1 MPSLEIG
8 IPQRLCA
15 LVCALLIS
23 GCAAKS
29 HEWQRHTEDEFPT
42 RVNWIISQVGNVLD
56 AKRGLRYGTWT
67 VTSGEGGPLANYQC
81 PQGGICEI
89 NISNLQCRQSTGGP
103 AACELILYKNAICEL
118 VILEKR
124 ETLEIGCPIEVA
136 LKPKGE
142 GVTPSPQEAA
152 AATAAAA
159 AAAATAKGAQ
169 EAAGIAPTAPKAPE
183 EVTVRPSTEAKAVE
197 EPATMTPATET
208 KAAAPPPA
216 PAAASE
222 QAKGRSV
229 GGDFVFGLRAGLI
242 VPTQQILENLSS
254 GTSTGPLVNL
264 EGYYVLR
271 EWVRLGLMF
280 EWQRYKINARDAEVG
295 TLTTFSMLPVV
306 ELRPTRDLMRN
317 TVGFEWVIPYA
328 SLGAGLNVHSFSNGA
343 QLGNDSVS
351 FANTFAF
358 RVAGGFD
365 FPITSNLAV
374 NTEMAW
380 KRDSGNFERNG
391 LNGDFNAS
399 SLMFLFGLRVHF

>member
-1 MPSLEIG
+1 MAAQSAMALRRLLKVPLDEHDGLRPRVLRARGEDRLGDGGGVGHGIG
-8 IPQRLCA
+8 PAHARGVLGREDREPERGPGGL
-15 LVCALLIS
+15 LVAGLAEHRRALL
-23 GCAAKS
+23 GLLL
-29 HEWQRHTEDEFPT
+29 R
-42 RVNWIISQVGNVLD
+42 
-56 AKRGLRYGTWT
+56 RGLVVR
-67 VTSGEGGPLANYQC
+67 
-81 PQGGICEI
+81 
-89 NISNLQCRQSTGGP
+89 P
-103 AACELILYKNAICEL
+103 A
-118 VILEKR
+118 
-124 ETLEIGCPIEVA
+124 
-136 LKPKGE
+136 
-142 GVTPSPQEAA
+142 S
-152 AATAAAA
+152 AA

-169 EAAGIAPTAPKAPE
+169 QAAGVAPTAPKAPE
-183 EVTVRPSTEAKAVE
+183 ATAGRPSTEAKAVE
-197 EPATMTPATET
+197 EPATITPATEA

>member
-1 MPSLEIG
+1 MRQYIW
-8 IPQRLCA
+8 A
-15 LVCALLIS
+15 LACALLLS
-23 GCAAKS
+23 GCASKS
-29 HEWQRHTEDEFPT
+29 LEWQQHTEDEFPT

-67 VTSGEGGPLANYQC
+67 ITSGEGGPLATYQC

-89 NISNLQCRQSTGGP
+89 NISNLQCQQSTGGP
-103 AACELILYKNAICEL
+103 APCEIVLYKNAICEL
-118 VILEKR
+118 VIPEKK
-124 ETLEIGCPIEVA
+124 ETLEIGCPISVA
-136 LKPKGE
+136 LKPKGTGE
-142 GVTPSPQEAA
+142 KASPEE
-152 AATAAAA
+152 TAAVAASAA

-169 EAAGIAPTAPKAPE
+169 EAAGVAPAVPKGAQEPAGTAPKAPK
-183 EVTVRPSTEAKAVE
+183 EVEAA
-197 EPATMTPATET
+197 PTPITPATEA

-295 TLTTFSMLPVV
+295 TLTTFSLLPVV

-358 RVAGGFD
+358 RVAGGFH

>member
-1 MPSLEIG
+1 MRQYIW
-8 IPQRLCA
+8 A
-15 LVCALLIS
+15 LACALLLS
-23 GCAAKS
+23 GCASKS
-29 HEWQRHTEDEFPT
+29 LEWQQHTEDEFPT

-67 VTSGEGGPLANYQC
+67 ITSGEGGPLATYQC

-89 NISNLQCRQSTGGP
+89 NISNLQCQQSTGGP
-103 AACELILYKNAICEL
+103 APCEIVLYKNAICEL
-118 VILEKR
+118 VIPEKK
-124 ETLEIGCPIEVA
+124 ETLEIGCPISVA
-136 LKPKGE
+136 LKPKGTGE
-142 GVTPSPQEAA
+142 KASPEE
-152 AATAAAA
+152 TAAVAASAA

-169 EAAGIAPTAPKAPE
+169 EAAGVAPAVPKGAQEPAGTAPKAPK
-183 EVTVRPSTEAKAVE
+183 EVEAA
-197 EPATMTPATET
+197 PTPITPATEA

-295 TLTTFSMLPVV
+295 TLTTFSLLPVV

>member
-1 MPSLEIG
+1 MRQYIW
-8 IPQRLCA
+8 A
-15 LVCALLIS
+15 LACALLLS
-23 GCAAKS
+23 GCASKS
-29 HEWQRHTEDEFPT
+29 LEWQQHTEDEFPT

-67 VTSGEGGPLANYQC
+67 ITSGEGGPLATYQC

-89 NISNLQCRQSTGGP
+89 NISNLQCQQSTGGP
-103 AACELILYKNAICEL
+103 APCEIVLYKNAICEL
-118 VILEKR
+118 VIPEKK
-124 ETLEIGCPIEVA
+124 ETLEIGCPISVA
-136 LKPKGE
+136 LKPKGTGE
-142 GVTPSPQEAA
+142 KASPEEAA
-152 AATAAAA
+152 AVAASAA

-169 EAAGIAPTAPKAPE
+169 EAAGVAPAVPKGAQEPPGTAPKAPK
-183 EVTVRPSTEAKAVE
+183 EVEAA
-197 EPATMTPATET
+197 PTPITPATEA

-295 TLTTFSMLPVV
+295 TLTTFSLLPVV

>member
-89 NISNLQCRQSTGGP
+89 NISNLQCQQSTGRS

-118 VILEKR
+118 VVPEKR

-169 EAAGIAPTAPKAPE
+169 EAAGVAPTAPKAPE
-183 EVTVRPSTEAKAVE
+183 EVTVLPSTEAKAVE

-351 FANTFAF
+351 FANTFAI

-391 LNGDFNAS
+391 LTGDFNAS

>member
-1 MPSLEIG
+1 MLSLEIG

-15 LVCALLIS
+15 LACALLVS

-67 VTSGEGGPLANYQC
+67 VTSGEGGPYANYQC

-89 NISNLQCRQSTGGP
+89 NISNLQCQQSTGGR
-103 AACELILYKNAICEL
+103 ASCELILYKNAICEL
-118 VILEKR
+118 VIPEKR

-136 LKPKGE
+136 LKPKGKGE
-142 GVTPSPQEAA
+142 TASPEEAA
-152 AATAAAA
+152 AAASAAV

-169 EAAGIAPTAPKAPE
+169 EAAGVAPPAPKEAQEAVGAAPTAPKAAQ
-183 EVTVRPSTEAKAVE
+183 EAVAI
-197 EPATMTPATET
+197 TPATEA

-351 FANTFAF
+351 FANTFAL

-380 KRDSGNFERNG
+380 KRDSGTFERNG

-399 SLMFLFGLRVHF
+399 SLMFLFGLRFHF

>member
-1 MPSLEIG
+1 MRQYIW
-8 IPQRLCA
+8 A
-15 LVCALLIS
+15 LACALLIS
-23 GCAAKS
+23 GCASKS
-29 HEWQRHTEDEFPT
+29 LEWQQHTEDEFPT

-67 VTSGEGGPLANYQC
+67 ITSGEGGPLATYQC

-89 NISNLQCRQSTGGP
+89 NISNLQCQQATGGP
-103 AACELILYKNAICEL
+103 APCELVLYKNAICEL
-118 VILEKR
+118 VIPEKK
-124 ETLEIGCPIEVA
+124 ETLEIGCPISVA
-136 LKPKGE
+136 LKPKGTGE
-142 GVTPSPQEAA
+142 KASPEEAA
-152 AATAAAA
+152 AVAASAA

-169 EAAGIAPTAPKAPE
+169 EAAGVAPAVPKGAQEPAGTAPKAPK
-183 EVTVRPSTEAKAVE
+183 EVEAA
-197 EPATMTPATET
+197 PTPITPATEA

-351 FANTFAF
+351 FANTFAL

-391 LNGDFNAS
+391 LTGDFNAS

>member
-1 MPSLEIG
+1 MLPLAIG
-8 IPQRLCA
+8 MRQYCCA
-15 LVCALLIS
+15 LACALLLA
-23 GCAAKS
+23 GCVTKS
-29 HEWQRHTEDEFPT
+29 HEWQQRTEEEFPT

-118 VILEKR
+118 VVPEKR

-169 EAAGIAPTAPKAPE
+169 EAAGVAPTAPKAPE
-183 EVTVRPSTEAKAVE
+183 ELAVGPSTEAKAVE
-197 EPATMTPATET
+197 EPATITPATEA

-229 GGDFVFGLRAGLI
+229 AGDFVFGLRAGLI
-242 VPTQQILENLSS
+242 VRTQQIL
-254 GTSTGPLVNL
+254 
-264 EGYYVLR
+264 
-271 EWVRLGLMF
+271 
-280 EWQRYKINARDAEVG
+280 
-295 TLTTFSMLPVV
+295 
-306 ELRPTRDLMRN
+306 
-317 TVGFEWVIPYA
+317 
-328 SLGAGLNVHSFSNGA
+328 
-343 QLGNDSVS
+343 
-351 FANTFAF
+351 
-358 RVAGGFD
+358 
-365 FPITSNLAV
+365 
-374 NTEMAW
+374 
-380 KRDSGNFERNG
+380 
-391 LNGDFNAS
+391 
-399 SLMFLFGLRVHF
+399 

>member
-1 MPSLEIG
+1 MRQYIL
-8 IPQRLCA
+8 A
-15 LVCALLIS
+15 LASVMLIS
-23 GCAAKS
+23 GCATKS
-29 HEWQRHTEDEFPT
+29 LEWQQHTEDEFPT

-67 VTSGEGGPLANYQC
+67 ITSGEGGPLATYQC
-81 PQGGICEI
+81 PQDGVCEI
-89 NISNLQCRQSTGGP
+89 NIRNLQCQQSTGGP
-103 AACELILYKNAICEL
+103 ASCELVLYKNAICEL
-118 VILEKR
+118 VIPEKT
-124 ETLEIGCPIEVA
+124 ETLEIGCPISVA
-136 LKPKGE
+136 LKPKGTGE
-142 GVTPSPQEAA
+142 KASPEE
-152 AATAAAA
+152 TAAVAASAA

-169 EAAGIAPTAPKAPE
+169 EAAGVAPTAPKAPE
-183 EVTVRPSTEAKAVE
+183 ATAVRPSTEAKAVE
-197 EPATMTPATET
+197 EPATITPATEA

-351 FANTFAF
+351 FANTFAL

-391 LNGDFNAS
+391 LTGDFDAS

>member
-1 MPSLEIG
+1 MRQYIW
-8 IPQRLCA
+8 A
-15 LVCALLIS
+15 LACALLLS
-23 GCAAKS
+23 GCASKS
-29 HEWQRHTEDEFPT
+29 LEWQQHTEDEFPT

-67 VTSGEGGPLANYQC
+67 ITSGEGGPLATYQC

-89 NISNLQCRQSTGGP
+89 NISNLQCQQSTGGP
-103 AACELILYKNAICEL
+103 APCEIVLYKNAICEL
-118 VILEKR
+118 VIPEKK
-124 ETLEIGCPIEVA
+124 ETLEIGCPISVA
-136 LKPKGE
+136 LKPKGTGE
-142 GVTPSPQEAA
+142 KASPEE
-152 AATAAAA
+152 TAAVAASAA

-169 EAAGIAPTAPKAPE
+169 EAAGVAPAVPKGAQEPAGTAPKAPK
-183 EVTVRPSTEAKAVE
+183 EVEAA
-197 EPATMTPATET
+197 PTPITPATEA

-295 TLTTFSMLPVV
+295 TLTTFSLLPVV

-351 FANTFAF
+351 FANTFAL

-365 FPITSNLAV
+365 FPITSNLTV

-380 KRDSGNFERNG
+380 KKDSGNFDRSGPTGG
-391 LNGDFNAS
+391 LTGDFNAS

>member
-15 LVCALLIS
+15 LACALLVS

-67 VTSGEGGPLANYQC
+67 VTSGEGGPYANYQC

-89 NISNLQCRQSTGGP
+89 NISNLQCQQSTGGP
-103 AACELILYKNAICEL
+103 ASCELILYKNAICEL
-118 VILEKR
+118 VIPEKR

-136 LKPKGE
+136 LKPKGKGE
-142 GVTPSPQEAA
+142 TASPEEAA
-152 AATAAAA
+152 AAAAAA
-159 AAAATAKGAQ
+159 VAAAATAKGAQ
-169 EAAGIAPTAPKAPE
+169 EAAGVAPTAPKGPQEAAGAAPTAPKAAE
-183 EVTVRPSTEAKAVE
+183 EAA
-197 EPATMTPATET
+197 AITPATEA
-208 KAAAPPPA
+208 KGAAPQAA

-222 QAKGRSV
+222 QAKGQSV
-229 GGDFVFGLRAGLI
+229 AGDFVFGLRAGLV

-254 GTSTGPLVNL
+254 GTSVGPLVNL

-295 TLTTFSMLPVV
+295 TLNTFSLLPVV
-306 ELRPTRDLMRN
+306 EFRPTRDMMRN
-317 TVGFEWVIPYA
+317 NVGFEWVIPYA

-343 QLGNDSVS
+343 RLGNDSVS
-351 FANTFAF
+351 FANTFAL
-358 RVAGGFD
+358 RVAGGLD
-365 FPITSNLAV
+365 FPITSH
-374 NTEMAW
+374 
-380 KRDSGNFERNG
+380 SGSEW
-391 LNGDFNAS
+391 
-399 SLMFLFGLRVHF
+399 

>member
-1 MPSLEIG
+1 MRQYIW
-8 IPQRLCA
+8 A
-15 LVCALLIS
+15 LACALLLS
-23 GCAAKS
+23 GCASKS
-29 HEWQRHTEDEFPT
+29 LEWQQHTEDEFPT

-67 VTSGEGGPLANYQC
+67 ITSGEGGPLATYQC

-89 NISNLQCRQSTGGP
+89 NISNLQCQQSTGGP
-103 AACELILYKNAICEL
+103 APCEIVLYKNAICEL
-118 VILEKR
+118 VIPEKK
-124 ETLEIGCPIEVA
+124 ETLEIGCPISVA
-136 LKPKGE
+136 LKPKGTGE
-142 GVTPSPQEAA
+142 KASPEE
-152 AATAAAA
+152 TAAVAASAA

-169 EAAGIAPTAPKAPE
+169 QAAGVAPTAPKAPE
-183 EVTVRPSTEAKAVE
+183 ATAGRPSTEAKAVE
-197 EPATMTPATET
+197 EPATITPATEA

-295 TLTTFSMLPVV
+295 TLTTFSLLPVV

>member
-1 MPSLEIG
+1 MRQYIW
-8 IPQRLCA
+8 A
-15 LVCALLIS
+15 LACALLLS
-23 GCAAKS
+23 GCASKS
-29 HEWQRHTEDEFPT
+29 LEWQQHTEDEFPT

-67 VTSGEGGPLANYQC
+67 ITSGEGGPLATYQC

-89 NISNLQCRQSTGGP
+89 NISNLQCQQSTGGP
-103 AACELILYKNAICEL
+103 APCEIVLYKNAICEL
-118 VILEKR
+118 VIPEKK
-124 ETLEIGCPIEVA
+124 ETLEIGCPISVA
-136 LKPKGE
+136 LKPKGTGE
-142 GVTPSPQEAA
+142 KASPEEAA
-152 AATAAAA
+152 AVAASAA

-169 EAAGIAPTAPKAPE
+169 EAAGVAPAVPKGAREPAGTAPKAPK
-183 EVTVRPSTEAKAVE
+183 EVEAA
-197 EPATMTPATET
+197 PTPITPATEA

-295 TLTTFSMLPVV
+295 TLTTFSLLPVV

>member
-1 MPSLEIG
+1 MRQYIW
-8 IPQRLCA
+8 A
-15 LVCALLIS
+15 LACALLIS
-23 GCAAKS
+23 GCASKS
-29 HEWQRHTEDEFPT
+29 LEWQQHTEDEFPT

-67 VTSGEGGPLANYQC
+67 ITSGEGGPLATYQC

-89 NISNLQCRQSTGGP
+89 NISNLQCQQSTGGP
-103 AACELILYKNAICEL
+103 APCEIVLYKNAICEL
-118 VILEKR
+118 VIPEKK
-124 ETLEIGCPIEVA
+124 ETLEIGCPISVA
-136 LKPKGE
+136 LKPKGTGE
-142 GVTPSPQEAA
+142 KASPEE
-152 AATAAAA
+152 TAAVAASAA

-169 EAAGIAPTAPKAPE
+169 EAAGVAPTAPKAPE
-183 EVTVRPSTEAKAVE
+183 ATAGRPSTEAKAVE
-197 EPATMTPATET
+197 EPVTITPATEA

-317 TVGFEWVIPYA
+317 TVGFEWMIPYA

>member
-1 MPSLEIG
+1 MRQYIW
-8 IPQRLCA
+8 A
-15 LVCALLIS
+15 LACALLLS
-23 GCAAKS
+23 GCASKS
-29 HEWQRHTEDEFPT
+29 LEWQQHTEDEFPT

-67 VTSGEGGPLANYQC
+67 ITSGEGGPLATYQC

-89 NISNLQCRQSTGGP
+89 NISNLQCQQSTGGP
-103 AACELILYKNAICEL
+103 APCEIVLYKNAICEL
-118 VILEKR
+118 VIPEKK
-124 ETLEIGCPIEVA
+124 ETLEIGCPISVA
-136 LKPKGE
+136 LKPKGTGE
-142 GVTPSPQEAA
+142 KASPEE
-152 AATAAAA
+152 TAAVAASAA

-169 EAAGIAPTAPKAPE
+169 QAAGVAPTAPKAPE
-183 EVTVRPSTEAKAVE
+183 ATAGRPSTEAKAVE
-197 EPATMTPATET
+197 EPATITPATEA

>member
-1 MPSLEIG
+1 MRQYIW
-8 IPQRLCA
+8 A
-15 LVCALLIS
+15 LACALLIS
-23 GCAAKS
+23 GCATKS
-29 HEWQRHTEDEFPT
+29 LEWQQHTEDEFPT

-56 AKRGLRYGTWT
+56 AKRGLRYGSWT
-67 VTSGEGGPLANYQC
+67 VTSGEGGPLATYQC
-81 PQGGICEI
+81 PQAGICEI
-89 NISNLQCRQSTGGP
+89 NISNLQCQQSTGGRTSG
-103 AACELILYKNAICEL
+103 ELVLYRNAICEL
-118 VILEKR
+118 VIPEKK
-124 ETLEIGCPIEVA
+124 ETLEIGCPISVA
-136 LKPKGE
+136 LKPKGTGE
-142 GVTPSPQEAA
+142 KASPEE
-152 AATAAAA
+152 TAAVAASAA

-183 EVTVRPSTEAKAVE
+183 ATAVRPSTEAKAVE
-197 EPATMTPATET
+197 EPATITPATET

-264 EGYYVLR
+264 EGYYVLG
-271 EWVRLGLMF
+271 EWVRLGAMF
-280 EWQRYKINARDAEVG
+280 EWQRYKINARNAEVG

-328 SLGAGLNVHSFSNGA
+328 SLGAGLNVHSFNNGA
-343 QLGNDSVS
+343 QLGSDSIS
-351 FANTFAF
+351 FANTFAL